1 MSAVAAGEAV
11 MTITAR
17 AQEYFRHP
25 GVTFVEIDLPPIQ
38 SALVSRVSDHRTVI
52 KDLENASQ
60 RVAARMGV
68 LVTRDAEFV
77 PA

>member
-1 MSAVAAGEAV
+1 
-11 MTITAR
+11 
-17 AQEYFRHP
+17 
-25 GVTFVEIDLPPIQ
+25 
-38 SALVSRVSDHRTVI
+38 VSRVSDHRTVI